1 MKWSLFLLIDYLFL
15 DSNKCNY
22 CQEEFIYRYG
32 LCKDCFDKLDYV
44 DNSFLIG
51 DYLAYSIYFYND
63 FFKKIIGLYKFERK
77 TEFSRIFSQ
86 MLYDYGSYKS
96 LFDVDYIL
104 PSPSSEK
111 TLINRGF
118 DHIRMLT
125 DDFIEKVNPI
135 YLEDFVKVKN
145 TKAQHNLGKEERMTN
160 LRDAFSFDRDLSGK
174 SVLIIDDI
182 ITTGNTSREIIK
194 VLEKANVKDIKILV
208 LASEKRVI

>member
-1 MKWSLFLLIDYLFL
+1 MKWSPFLLIDYLFL
-15 DSNKCNY
+15 DTNKCNY

-32 LCKDCFDKLDYV
+32 LCKDCFGKLDYV

-86 MLYDYGSYKS
+86 MLYEYGSYKS

-194 VLEKANVKDIKILV
+194 VLEKAKVKDIKILV

>member
-1 MKWSLFLLIDYLFL
+1 MLIDYLFL
-15 DSNKCNY
+15 DDNKCNF

-194 VLEKANVKDIKILV
+194 VLEKAKVKDIKILV

>member
-51 DYLAYSIYFYND
+51 DYLAYSIYFYNE

-125 DDFIEKVNPI
+125 DDFIEKVNSI
-135 YLEDFVKVKN
+135 YLDDFVKVKN

-194 VLEKANVKDIKILV
+194 VLEKAKVKDIKILV

>member
-1 MKWSLFLLIDYLFL
+1 MLIDYLFL
-15 DSNKCNY
+15 DDNKCNF

-63 FFKKIIGLYKFERK
+63 FFKKLIGLYKFERK
-77 TEFSRIFSQ
+77 TEFSRILSL

-104 PSPSSEK
+104 PSPSSNK

-125 DDFIEKVNPI
+125 DDFIEKIKPT
-135 YLEDFVKVKN
+135 YLEDFEKVKN
-145 TKAQHNLGKEERMTN
+145 TKAQHNLGKKERMTN
-160 LRDAFSFDRDLSGK
+160 LKDAFSFDGNLSGK

-194 VLEKANVKDIKILV
+194 VLENANVKDIKILV